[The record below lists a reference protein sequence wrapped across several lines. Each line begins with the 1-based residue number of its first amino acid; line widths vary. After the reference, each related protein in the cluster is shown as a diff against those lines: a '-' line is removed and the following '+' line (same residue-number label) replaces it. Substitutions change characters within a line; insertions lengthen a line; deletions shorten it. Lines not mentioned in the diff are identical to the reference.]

1 MVTLEQ
7 VQLLE
12 AKVIQTIE
20 YVERISRENSQLQGK
35 LDSYRKRIDELEV
48 LIQKFR
54 EDQGRIE
61 EGILAAL
68 ERLNKFEDAI
78 EKSIA
83 DPAPSPPVSNA
94 PPRETEKP
102 DHPGPDIPVNEPEDS
117 PPSVELEMEDPV
129 EGDGE
134 EEEESSP
141 PGGEESPPADSP
153 DAGELDIF

>member
-7 VQLLE
+7 VKLLE

-83 DPAPSPPVSNA
+83 DPVRPPPASKASQREAVPEKPA
-94 PPRETEKP
+94 PPEPDESETGLPAAEP
-102 DHPGPDIPVNEPEDS
+102 DLKI
-117 PPSVELEMEDPV
+117 EDPV
-129 EGDGE
+129 KEDGE
-134 EEEESSP
+134 NEEASLS
-141 PGGEESPPADSP
+141 GGEESPSADSP

>member
-7 VQLLE
+7 VKLLE
-12 AKVIQTIE
+12 TKVVRAIE

-35 LDSYRKRIDELEV
+35 LDSYQKRIDELEV
-48 LIQKFR
+48 LIQQFR

-83 DPAPSPPVSNA
+83 EPPVPQ
-94 PPRETEKP
+94 PPRRRPEKP
-102 DHPGPDIPVNEPEDS
+102 CPPEEPEPSS
-117 PPSVELEMEDPV
+117 PVPEVKGETLPNGELEDPLAG
-129 EGDGE
+129 EQDDGE
-134 EEEESSP
+134 AEG
-141 PGGEESPPADSP
+141 GGEDFSGDNPA
-153 DAGELDIF
+153 AGELDIF